1 MAAHMHFMEEGGTL
15 PGEYTEEDIKMQ
27 AIEAALKY
35 KNKFGAKPLRGLA
48 RMASL
53 MSNTRIPETLV
64 EQVTKSSANTCSP
77 FVTWYK
83 RHTPSKKHTH
93 RYS

>member
-1 MAAHMHFMEEGGTL
+1 MTDDMVNQPPHYNHAGIECIE
-15 PGEYTEEDIKMQ
+15 

-53 MSNTRIPETLV
+53 MSNTIIPKTLV